1 MRNLSLIQKY
11 RFSATVALSAILLTS
26 CGATTYKEISSGSA
40 TAAQTSTPTGST
52 TNTGTTGSTGSTGST
67 TDTSTYPAITTQ
79 FTLTGSGGTSP
90 SYSYTVTTDNLLKVK
105 VTTGAATNVIPGS
118 NFSAT
123 YECVSYNVTVL
134 GQTLSTGTLSVSG
147 GNSICPNAPTSK
159 TLDFSSRLTSG
170 HGSVTVTIVPTGYDF
185 YCQSCLTYPWMFN
198 AYPYGYYSCSMY
210 CPLKTVYKNHG
221 VTGTLA
227 IQVNGTSL

>member
-1 MRNLSLIQKY
+1 MRNTSLIQKY
-11 RFSATVALSAILLTS
+11 RFSATVALSAVLLTS
-26 CGATTYKEISSGSA
+26 CGATSYKETSMNS
-40 TAAQTSTPTGST
+40 TQAQSTYTGGNTSTGGTTGNTGS
-52 TNTGTTGSTGSTGST
+52 TGTTG
-67 TDTSTYPAITTQ
+67 DTSSYPAFTTT
-79 FTLTGSGGTSP
+79 FTLTGSSGTSP
-90 SYSYTVTTDNLLKVK
+90 SYSYTVQTDNLLKVK
-105 VTTGAATNVIPGS
+105 VTAGAATNVIPGS

-123 YECVSYNVTVL
+123 YECVSYNVTAM

-170 HGSVTVTIVPTGYDF
+170 HGDVTVKIVATGYDF

-210 CPLKTVYKNHG
+210 CPLKTVYQNHG
-221 VTGTLA
+221 VTGTMD